1 MIGEN
6 AGSPLGKNFRRRI
19 EFRIEKSA
27 GCPDV
32 VMESLTET
40 ESLWGGDSNAEWM
53 NLAVETTGVGT
64 WEFDLEQ
71 GTGFISDRCAEIMG
85 YPASLAG
92 RLIRFEDWLSRID
105 WADRRRIDQACDPE
119 REGEL
124 KMRLQL
130 IDTGGV
136 MRHVV
141 VRGRAFFSVSRPSG
155 SRPPLRK
162 AVRLIGIVH
171 ALSDRQLYKRAL
183 TESDQRLRWALQR
196 APIPILIHADN
207 GQVIDLNWAWQRITG
222 YSIEEIPSLE
232 AWAAVSW
239 DQTSARSMLELI
251 YSAGDGVTGRPVELA
266 IKTRSGEIRRWLF
279 YSAELG
285 SINRGRQARMISAVD
300 LTERKAAEEERNSAL
315 GEAEAANRSKD
326 QFLATL
332 SHELRTPLNA
342 ILGWVF
348 LMKQGS
354 VKPEVQKEGVLVIE
368 RNARAQSSLIAD
380 LLDISRIV
388 AGKLRLEPR
397 PLDFLSCLKSAM
409 NGVRPSAD
417 EKGVHL
423 ISHIDSSVLVRI
435 AMYGDPAR
443 LEQVLSNLLVN
454 AIKFTPTNGSVEVS
468 IEASESMI
476 RLTVSDTGTGIEPEF
491 LSRLFDRF
499 SQADESLRK
508 DRGLGLGLTIS
519 RHIVELH
526 GGKIFAVS
534 DGLGKGASF
543 TVELPIA
550 SAQAATPQPE
560 KLRLPNDP
568 EQAMQTLE
576 DVTVVA
582 VDDNADA
589 LAFVDQVLKLHGANV
604 VSVDTGAK
612 AVEAV
617 LRYHPEVVL
626 CDLMMPGMDGYSVLR
641 HIRKLDDEVAKSVP
655 VIALSAFAGAENR
668 AKTQQAGFQVHLDKP
683 IDLPRLI
690 ETIQA
695 LVKAEA
701 T

>member
-1 MIGEN
+1 
-6 AGSPLGKNFRRRI
+6 
-19 EFRIEKSA
+19 
-27 GCPDV
+27 
-32 VMESLTET
+32 MESLSET
-40 ESLWGGDSNAEWM
+40 ELQWGGDSNAEWM
-53 NLAVETTGVGT
+53 SLAVETTGVGT

-71 GTGFISDRCAEIMG
+71 GTGFISERCAEIMG
-85 YPASLAG
+85 YPPSSAG
-92 RLIRFEDWLSRID
+92 QLIRFEDWLSRIN

-136 MRHVV
+136 IRHLL
-141 VRGRAFFSVSRPSG
+141 VRGRAFFSISRPSG
-155 SRPPLRK
+155 SKPVRK

-171 ALSDRQLYKRAL
+171 ALSDRQFYQRAL
-183 TESDQRLRWALQR
+183 TESDQRLRWALQH
-196 APIPILIHADN
+196 APIPILIHADD
-207 GQVIDLNWAWQRITG
+207 GQVIELNRAWQRITG

-232 AWAAVSW
+232 AWAAISW
-239 DQTSARSMLELI
+239 DRSSARSMLELI
-251 YSAGDGVTGRPVELA
+251 YSAGDGVIGRPVELA
-266 IKTRSGEIRRWLF
+266 IKTKGGEMRRWLF

-285 SINRGRQARMISAVD
+285 NINRGRQARMISAVD
-300 LTERKAAEEERNSAL
+300 LTERKAAEEERNRAL

-354 VKPEVQKEGVLVIE
+354 VKPELQKEGVLVIE

-388 AGKLRLEPR
+388 AGKLRLEPQ

-409 NGVRPSAD
+409 NNVRASSE
-417 EKGVHL
+417 EKGVRLVSL
-423 ISHIDSSVLVRI
+423 IDASNLVRI
-435 AMYGDPAR
+435 AMHGDPAR
-443 LEQVLSNLLVN
+443 LEQVLSSLLVN
-454 AIKFTPTNGSVEVS
+454 AIKFTPANGRIEVSVE
-468 IEASESMI
+468 ASDSLV

-491 LSRLFDRF
+491 LRRLFDRF

-526 GGKIFAVS
+526 GGKIFAMS

-543 TVELPIA
+543 TIELPVA
-550 SAQAATPQPE
+550 SVQAATAP
-560 KLRLPNDP
+560 KKFRLPKDP
-568 EQAMQTLE
+568 RQAMQTLE

-617 LRYHPEVVL
+617 LRYHPKVVL

-641 HIRKLDDEVAKSVP
+641 HIRKLDDEIAKNVP

-668 AKTQQAGFQVHLDKP
+668 VKTQQAGFQVHLDKP
-683 IDLPRLI
+683 IDPPRLI

-701 T
+701 E

>member
-1 MIGEN
+1 
-6 AGSPLGKNFRRRI
+6 
-19 EFRIEKSA
+19 
-27 GCPDV
+27 
-32 VMESLTET
+32 MESLSET
-40 ESLWGGDSNAEWM
+40 ELRWGGDSNAEWM
-53 NLAVETTGVGT
+53 SLAVETTGVGT

-71 GTGFISDRCAEIMG
+71 GTGFISERCAEIMG
-85 YPASLAG
+85 YPPGLAG
-92 RLIRFEDWLSRID
+92 QLIRFEDWLSRIG
-105 WADRRRIDQACDPE
+105 WAERRRIDQACDPE

-124 KMRLQL
+124 KMPLQL
-130 IDTGGV
+130 IDTDGV
-136 MRHVV
+136 IRHLL
-141 VRGRAFFSVSRPSG
+141 VRGRAFFSISRPSG
-155 SRPPLRK
+155 GKPIRK

-171 ALSDRQLYKRAL
+171 PLSDRQFYQRAL
-183 TESDQRLRWALQR
+183 TESDQRLRWALQH
-196 APIPILIHADN
+196 APIPILIHADD
-207 GQVIDLNWAWQRITG
+207 GQVIELNRAWQRITG

-239 DQTSARSMLELI
+239 DQSSARSMLELI
-251 YSAGDGVTGRPVELA
+251 YSAGDGVIGRPVELA
-266 IKTRSGEIRRWLF
+266 IKTKGGEIRRWLF

-285 SINRGRQARMISAVD
+285 NINRGRQARMISAVD
-300 LTERKAAEEERNSAL
+300 LTERKAAEEERNRAL

-354 VKPEVQKEGVLVIE
+354 VKAEVQKEGVLVIE

-388 AGKLRLEPR
+388 AGKLRLEPQ

-409 NGVRPSAD
+409 NNVRASAE
-417 EKGVHL
+417 EKRVRL
-423 ISHIDSSVLVRI
+423 VSLIDSSDLVRI
-435 AMYGDPAR
+435 AMHGDPAR
-443 LEQVLSNLLVN
+443 LEQVLACLLVN
-454 AIKFTPTNGSVEVS
+454 AIKFTPANGRVEVS
-468 IEASESMI
+468 VEASDSLV

-491 LSRLFDRF
+491 LHRLFDRF

-526 GGKIFAVS
+526 GGKIFAMS

-543 TVELPIA
+543 TIELPIA
-550 SAQAATPQPE
+550 SVQAATAP
-560 KLRLPNDP
+560 KNFRLPKDP
-568 EQAMQTLE
+568 RQVMQTLE

-589 LAFVDQVLKLHGANV
+589 LAFVDQVLKLHGATV

-612 AVEAV
+612 AIEAV

-641 HIRKLDDEVAKSVP
+641 HIRKLDDEIAKTVP

-668 AKTQQAGFQVHLDKP
+668 VKTQQAGFQVHLDKP
-683 IDLPRLI
+683 IDPPRLI

-701 T
+701 G

>member
-1 MIGEN
+1 MN
-6 AGSPLGKNFRRRI
+6 
-19 EFRIEKSA
+19 
-27 GCPDV
+27 
-32 VMESLTET
+32 SLSET
-40 ESLWGGDSNAEWM
+40 ELQWGGDSNAEWVS
-53 NLAVETTGVGT
+53 LAVETTGVGT

-71 GTGFISDRCAEIMG
+71 GTGFISERCAEIMG
-85 YPASLAG
+85 YPSSSAVQ
-92 RLIRFEDWLSRID
+92 LIRFEDWLSRIN
-105 WADRRRIDQACDPE
+105 WADRRRIYQACDPE
-119 REGEL
+119 RGGEL

-136 MRHVV
+136 IRHVL
-141 VRGRAFFSVSRPSG
+141 VRGRAFFSASRPARSK
-155 SRPPLRK
+155 PTRK

-171 ALSDRQLYKRAL
+171 SLSDRQLYQRAL
-183 TESDQRLRWALQR
+183 SESDQRLRWALQH
-196 APIPILIHADN
+196 APIPILIHADD
-207 GQVIDLNWAWQRITG
+207 GQVIELNQAWQRITG
-222 YSIEEIPSLE
+222 YSVEEIPSLE
-232 AWAAVSW
+232 VWAAVSW
-239 DQTSARSMLELI
+239 DYSSARSMLELI
-251 YSAGDGVTGRPVELA
+251 YSAGDGVIGRPVELP
-266 IKTRSGEIRRWLF
+266 IKTKAGEMRRWLF

-285 SINRGRQARMISAVD
+285 NINRGRQARMISAVD
-300 LTERKAAEEERNSAL
+300 LTERKAAEEERNRAL

-354 VKPEVQKEGVLVIE
+354 VNPEVQKEGVLVIE

-388 AGKLRLEPR
+388 AGKLRLEPQ
-397 PLDFLSCLKSAM
+397 PLDFLSCLKSAI
-409 NGVRPSAD
+409 NNVRASAE
-417 EKGVHL
+417 EKGVRLVSL
-423 ISHIDSSVLVRI
+423 IESPDLVRI
-435 AMYGDPAR
+435 AMHGDPAR

-454 AIKFTPTNGSVEVS
+454 AIKFTPANGSVEVS
-468 IEASESMI
+468 IEASNSLV

-491 LSRLFDRF
+491 LRRLFDRF

-526 GGKIFAVS
+526 GGKIFAMS

-543 TVELPIA
+543 TIELPVA
-550 SAQAATPQPE
+550 SVQAVAAPK
-560 KLRLPNDP
+560 KLRLPKDP
-568 EQAMQTLE
+568 RQTMQALE

-604 VSVDTGAK
+604 FSVDTGAK

-626 CDLMMPGMDGYSVLR
+626 CDLMMPEMDGYSVLR
-641 HIRKLDDEVAKSVP
+641 HIRKLDDEIAKTVP

-668 AKTQQAGFQVHLDKP
+668 VKTQQAGFQVHLDKP
-683 IDLPRLI
+683 IDPPRLI

-695 LVKAEA
+695 LVKAEVG
-701 T
+701 

>member
-1 MIGEN
+1 
-6 AGSPLGKNFRRRI
+6 
-19 EFRIEKSA
+19 
-27 GCPDV
+27 
-32 VMESLTET
+32 MESLSET
-40 ESLWGGDSNAEWM
+40 ELQWGGDSNAEWM
-53 NLAVETTGVGT
+53 SLAVETTGVGT

-71 GTGFISDRCAEIMG
+71 GTGFISERCAEIMG
-85 YPASLAG
+85 YPPSLAG
-92 RLIRFEDWLSRID
+92 QLIRFEDWLSRIS

-124 KMRLQL
+124 KMPLQL
-130 IDTGGV
+130 IDTDGV
-136 MRHVV
+136 IRHLL
-141 VRGRAFFSVSRPSG
+141 VRGRAFFSISRPSG
-155 SRPPLRK
+155 GKPIRK

-171 ALSDRQLYKRAL
+171 PLSDRQFYQRAL
-183 TESDQRLRWALQR
+183 TESDQRLRWALQH
-196 APIPILIHADN
+196 APIPILIHADD
-207 GQVIDLNWAWQRITG
+207 GQVIELNRAWQRITG

-239 DQTSARSMLELI
+239 DQSSARSMLELI
-251 YSAGDGVTGRPVELA
+251 YSAGDGVIGRPVELA
-266 IKTRSGEIRRWLF
+266 IKTKGGEIRRWLF

-285 SINRGRQARMISAVD
+285 NINRGRQARMISAVD
-300 LTERKAAEEERNSAL
+300 LTERKAAEEERNRAL

-388 AGKLRLEPR
+388 AGKLRLEPQ

-409 NGVRPSAD
+409 NNVRAMAE
-417 EKGVHL
+417 EKGVRL
-423 ISHIDSSVLVRI
+423 VSLIDSSVLVRI
-435 AMYGDPAR
+435 AMHGDPAR
-443 LEQVLSNLLVN
+443 LEQVLACLLVN
-454 AIKFTPTNGSVEVS
+454 AIKFTPANGSVEVS
-468 IEASESMI
+468 VEASDSLV

-491 LSRLFDRF
+491 LRRLFDRF

-526 GGKIFAVS
+526 GGKIFAMS

-543 TVELPIA
+543 TIELPVA
-550 SAQAATPQPE
+550 SVQAATAP
-560 KLRLPNDP
+560 KKIRLPNDP
-568 EQAMQTLE
+568 RQVMQILQ

-589 LAFVDQVLKLHGANV
+589 LAFVDQVLKLHGATV

-617 LRYHPEVVL
+617 LRYHPAVVL

-641 HIRKLDDEVAKSVP
+641 QIRKLDDEIAKTVP

-668 AKTQQAGFQVHLDKP
+668 VKTQQAGFQVHLDKP
-683 IDLPRLI
+683 IDPPRLI

-701 T
+701 G

>member
-1 MIGEN
+1 
-6 AGSPLGKNFRRRI
+6 
-19 EFRIEKSA
+19 
-27 GCPDV
+27 
-32 VMESLTET
+32 MESLTES
-40 ESLWGGDSNAEWM
+40 ESQWGGDSNAEWM

-85 YPASLAG
+85 YPPSLTG
-92 RLIRFEDWLSRID
+92 RLVRFEDWLSRID
-105 WADRRRIDQACDPE
+105 WADRRSIDQACDPE
-119 REGEL
+119 GEGEL

-136 MRHVV
+136 MRHVL
-141 VRGRAFFSVSRPSG
+141 VRGRAFFSIGRSSG
-155 SRPPLRK
+155 DKTIRK
-162 AVRLIGIVH
+162 PVRLIGIVH
-171 ALSDRQLYKRAL
+171 ALSDRQLYQRAL

-196 APIPILIHADN
+196 APIPILIHADD
-207 GQVIDLNWAWQRITG
+207 GQVIELNRAWQRITG

-239 DQTSARSMLELI
+239 DQTSARSKLELI
-251 YSAGDGVTGRPVELA
+251 YSAGDGVSGRPVELA
-266 IKTRSGEIRRWLF
+266 IKTRNGKIRRWLF

-285 SINRGRQARMISAVD
+285 NINRGRQARMISAVD
-300 LTERKAAEEERNSAL
+300 LTERKAAEEERNRAL

-368 RNARAQSSLIAD
+368 RNARAQSILIAD

-397 PLDFLSCLKSAM
+397 PLEFLSCLKSAM
-409 NGVRPSAD
+409 NSVRQMADDKGVRLVSQ
-417 EKGVHL
+417 
-423 ISHIDSSVLVRI
+423 IDSTVLGRI
-435 AMYGDPAR
+435 GTYGDPAR
-443 LEQVLSNLLVN
+443 LEQVLSNLLAN
-454 AIKFTPTNGSVEVS
+454 AIKFTPANGSVAVS
-468 IEASESMI
+468 IETSESMI
-476 RLTVSDTGTGIEPEF
+476 RLTVSDTGAGIEPDF

-526 GGKIFAVS
+526 GGKISAVS

-550 SAQAATPQPE
+550 SAHAAAPPE
-560 KLRLPNDP
+560 KLRLPTDP
-568 EQAMQTLE
+568 KKAMQSLE

-589 LAFVDQVLKLHGANV
+589 LAFVDQVLKLHGAHV

-641 HIRKLDDEVAKSVP
+641 HIRKLDDEVAKAVP

-668 AKTQQAGFQVHLDKP
+668 IKTQQAGFQVHLDKP
-683 IDLPRLI
+683 IDPPRLI

-695 LVKAEA
+695 LVKAEVV
-701 T
+701 